1 MSTIE
6 AELCFHSSAYFC
18 GLVDI
23 VHTLLCGM
31 IKDIFEV
38 SLSYLYFLQALAC
51 LKVISSSTNCKKI
64 SRLEPIDAL
73 K

>member
-1 MSTIE
+1 MSAIE
-6 AELCFHSSAYFC
+6 SELCFHSSAYFC

-23 VHTLLCGM
+23 VHTLLYGM

-38 SLSYLYFLQALAC
+38 SLSYLYFLQVLAC
-51 LKVISSSTNCKKI
+51 LEVIRNAVNCKKI